1 MIRESKP
8 AIVEAARAATVLDAA
23 LLYLQQG
30 LSVIPCVGKRAA
42 LNAWADF
49 QSRHA
54 SRYLVQEWSRTG
66 RLQNVAIICG
76 QVSGGLVVIDLDG
89 DDAVDHFYSTFPKYR
104 HTYTVLSGSGHGR
117 HLYFKVDL
125 PISTTRTVTDL
136 GGFELRSDG
145 AYIIAPPSTHP
156 SGGRYY
162 VVNDTAP
169 MRLDSMQNVRQWI
182 LSLMREK
189 HGGKLPN
196 PTPWPPQS
204 VEFMKSTTAYGAAAL
219 RDEANKVLTARPGER
234 NEQLNRSA
242 FKLGKLITKGCLTRS
257 EVEARLYA
265 AAMMLTATDGE
276 AATLKTIKSGL
287 DAGISS

>member
-1 MIRESKP
+1 MINYTKP
-8 AIVEAARAATVLDAA
+8 AIVEAARARNILDAA
-23 LLYLQQG
+23 LMYLQHG

-49 QSRHA
+49 QNRHA
-54 SRYLVQEWSRTG
+54 SRYLVQEWHRTG

-76 QVSGGLVVIDLDG
+76 QISGGLVVIDLDG
-89 DDAVDHFYSTFPKYR
+89 DDAVDHFYSVFPKYR

-189 HGGKLPN
+189 HGGKLPD
-196 PTPWPPQS
+196 PTPWPPAAPHSNS
-204 VEFMKSTTAYGAAAL
+204 VYGAAAM
-219 RDEANKVLTARPGER
+219 RDEANKVRMALPGQR

-242 FKLGKLITKGCLTRS
+242 FKLGKLVAKGCLTRS
-257 EVEARLYA
+257 EVESGLYA